1 MEQKKA
7 EEQKNLEICE
17 GEQEARQEQSE
28 ERKEEHRRFRG
39 LLERWVRSPIG
50 WNNPRCGAGQQANI

>member
-17 GEQEARQEQSE
+17 EEQKQTEESE
-28 ERKEEHRRFRG
+28 EGKNCFEEIKKLIEEWG
-39 LLERWVRSPIG
+39 IPDPNWVE
-50 WNNPRCGAGQQANI
+50 

>member
-17 GEQEARQEQSE
+17 EEQNQTERSEKNIHRTGEENGVEGFKKLVE
-28 ERKEEHRRFRG
+28 
-39 LLERWVRSPIG
+39 LLGIPDPDWVE
-50 WNNPRCGAGQQANI
+50 

>member
-17 GEQEARQEQSE
+17 EEQKQTEESE
-28 ERKEEHRRFRG
+28 EGITLPGQERGVERFRR
-39 LLERWVRSPIG
+39 LFERLGPIPD
-50 WNNPRCGAGQQANI
+50 WYE

>member
-17 GEQEARQEQSE
+17 EEQKQTEESE
-28 ERKEEHRRFRG
+28 EGITLPGQERG
-39 LLERWVRSPIG
+39 VEIMKKLIELLGIPDPNWVK
-50 WNNPRCGAGQQANI
+50 

>member
-17 GEQEARQEQSE
+17 EEQKQTEESE
-28 ERKEEHRRFRG
+28 EGITLPGQERG
-39 LLERWVRSPIG
+39 VEIMKKLIELLGIPDPNVDY
-50 WNNPRCGAGQQANI
+50 

>member
-17 GEQEARQEQSE
+17 GEQKQAEQSE
-28 ERKEEHRRFRG
+28 ERKKSIERFRR
-39 LLERWVRSPIG
+39 LLERLGPIPDWVE
-50 WNNPRCGAGQQANI
+50 

>member
-17 GEQEARQEQSE
+17 EEQKQTEESE
-28 ERKEEHRRFRG
+28 EGITLPGQERG
-39 LLERWVRSPIG
+39 VEIMKKLIELLGIPDPDWVE
-50 WNNPRCGAGQQANI
+50 